1 MPHRLR
7 YNWSLLAWLTLLTGC
22 ANSYFVP
29 MELAPSHIER
39 TPAGTEPASRPS
51 LHVITHSD
59 GLGWQVSAT
68 QEWID
73 REHVTE
79 QEYWKG
85 WVYAPAK
92 NSAAQVG
99 YTAGTVITCPGSI
112 LAHVFIRMI
121 RVVGLL
127 DQAEP
132 TWHYIKGLCVA
143 PLLGLDPTTPHW
155 QTQPGP
161 THDVTRVSQRVIRPL
176 TDGRLQLRWMH
187 KQFDPVGTEY
197 VITKMSPTLDIRLRE
212 VAAVLLRTHQPDILR
227 QGQLEI
233 TLHTTDGLTITT
245 PISIS
250 PSTLKTALESDLI
263 RRPASDW
270 PTSLRIRLET
280 QDPALTSLTQTLL
293 TELGLPS
300 VTRGTTATSLYAA
313 QNQEVS
319 PLFQEGTSNSIGH
332 WTGATVLLSLTSTR
346 MTETTHLLV
355 ATASSI
361 ETGLVLGQFTLEGR
375 AGLTPD
381 VASTLRAQLT
391 QLLTGDGLAVH
402 RGLMIEER
410 R

>member
-7 YNWSLLAWLTLLTGC
+7 YGWSLLVWLTLLTGC

-29 MELAPSHIER
+29 MELAPSRIER
-39 TPAGTEPASRPS
+39 TPAGTEPASRPI

-79 QEYWKG
+79 QEFWKG
-85 WVYAPAK
+85 WVYTPAK
-92 NSAAQVG
+92 NSAVQAG

-143 PLLGLDPTTPHW
+143 PLLGLDPTTPQW
-155 QTQPGP
+155 QTQAGP
-161 THDVTRVSQRVIRPL
+161 THDVTPVSQRVTRPL
-176 TDGRLQLRWMH
+176 TAGRLQLRWMH
-187 KQFDPVGTEY
+187 KHFDPVGTEY
-197 VITKMSPTLDIRLRE
+197 VITKESPTLDIRLRE
-212 VAAVLLRTHQPDILR
+212 VAAVLLPTHHPDILR

-233 TLHTTDGLTITT
+233 TLHTSEGFTITT

-250 PSTLKTALESDLI
+250 PATLKTALESDLI
-263 RRPASDW
+263 RRPVSDW

-280 QDPALTSLTQTLL
+280 QDSTLTSLTQTLL
-293 TELGLPS
+293 TELRLPI

-319 PLFQEGTSNSIGH
+319 PLFQEEASNSIGH

-346 MTETTHLLV
+346 ITETTNLFV

-361 ETGLVLGQFTLEGR
+361 ETGLILGQFTLEGR
-375 AGLTPD
+375 AGLSPE

-391 QLLTGDGLAVH
+391 QLLTGDGLAVR
-402 RGLMIEER
+402 RGTMIEER

>member
-39 TPAGTEPASRPS
+39 TPTGTEPASRPS

-132 TWHYIKGLCVA
+132 TWHYIKGLCVT

-233 TLHTTDGLTITT
+233 TLHTTDGFTITT

-250 PSTLKTALESDLI
+250 PSTLITALESDLI

-391 QLLTGDGLAVH
+391 QLLTGDGLAVR

>member
-7 YNWSLLAWLTLLTGC
+7 YGWSLLAWLPLLTGC

-39 TPAGTEPASRPS
+39 TPTGTEPASRPS

-143 PLLGLDPTTPHW
+143 PLLGLDPTTPQW
-155 QTQPGP
+155 QTLSGP
-161 THDVTRVSQRVIRPL
+161 THDVTPVSQRVTRPL
-176 TDGRLQLRWMH
+176 TAGRLQLRWMH

-197 VITKMSPTLDIRLRE
+197 VITKKSPILDIRLRE

-233 TLHTTDGLTITT
+233 TLHTSEGFTITT
-245 PISIS
+245 PIPIS
-250 PSTLKTALESDLI
+250 PSTLKKTIESDLI

-280 QDPALTSLTQTLL
+280 QDSALTSLTQTLL
-293 TELGLPS
+293 TELHLPS
-300 VTRGTTATSLYAA
+300 VTRGSTATSLYAV

-319 PLFQEGTSNSIGH
+319 PLFQEGISNSIGH

-375 AGLTPD
+375 AGLSPE

-391 QLLTGDGLAVH
+391 QLLTGDELAVR
-402 RGLMIEER
+402 RGTMIEER

>member
-39 TPAGTEPASRPS
+39 TPAGTEPAGRPI

-68 QEWID
+68 QDWID

-85 WVYAPAK
+85 WVYTPAK
-92 NSAAQVG
+92 NSAVQAG

-143 PLLGLDPTTPHW
+143 PLLGLDPTTPQW
-155 QTQPGP
+155 KTQTGP
-161 THDVTRVSQRVIRPL
+161 THDVTPVSQRVIRPL

-187 KQFDPVGTEY
+187 KHLDPVGTEY
-197 VITKMSPTLDIRLRE
+197 LITSKSPTLAIRLRE
-212 VAAVLLRTHQPDILR
+212 VAAVLLRTHHPDTLR

-233 TLHTTDGLTITT
+233 TLHTSDGFTITT

-355 ATASSI
+355 ATANSI

-391 QLLTGDGLAVH
+391 QLLTGDGLAVR